1 MRRSKTTV
9 QLVGFALALA
19 LSVTVFGHD
28 STALDGLTIE
38 GQKVKIEGI
47 VTKREDNTFALQGS
61 DGTETVVVITAK
73 TDVRIARRFRA
84 DKPAAESDILRGLRL
99 KVEGNGDSEGQLIAK
114 SIRFDER
121 DLMTAQALES
131 RVTPVEKQA
140 ESTEVLAEAN
150 EKRIDNAD
158 QRIDT
163 VDQNAQRLAGQLEEL
178 STVANAAGVAAQ
190 NAEASADKAQLTAD
204 TANDRISAVG
214 DYSVFYTVTVYFRA
228 GSAVLS
234 RAAKKEIDEKFAGLG
249 GDSLRGFAVSV
260 VGFADSTGN
269 TNKNRSLSAQ
279 RAEAVIRYLVTQH
292 NLPLE
297 RLVQPFG
304 YGSANPVATNHTDDG
319 RSQYRRAEIRIL
331 VNKGITASL

>member
-61 DGTETVVVITAK
+61 DGTETVVVITA
-73 TDVRIARRFRA
+73 TADVRIARRFRA

-178 STVANAAGVAAQ
+178 STVRQ
-190 NAEASADKAQLTAD
+190 RSRSCSAE
-204 TANDRISAVG
+204 R
-214 DYSVFYTVTVYFRA
+214 
-228 GSAVLS
+228 
-234 RAAKKEIDEKFAGLG
+234 
-249 GDSLRGFAVSV
+249 
-260 VGFADSTGN
+260 
-269 TNKNRSLSAQ
+269 
-279 RAEAVIRYLVTQH
+279 
-292 NLPLE
+292 P
-297 RLVQPFG
+297 
-304 YGSANPVATNHTDDG
+304 
-319 RSQYRRAEIRIL
+319 
-331 VNKGITASL
+331 